1 MANWNSA
8 GKVQTV
14 LGPMDPGQL
23 GATMTHEHLMQD
35 VLDLLRP
42 PSEASAKDFYYKPVS
57 FETVGR
63 IRHYS
68 APNADN
74 ACFFDIPIAIEE
86 ANLYKQHGG
95 NSMVDTTPIR
105 MGRDPTGLAR
115 ISRATGVNVIMG
127 GSYYVHWAHPPD
139 MDSRSEDEITR
150 EIVQDITEGVDGT
163 NIKSGVIGEVGCTW
177 PLAENE
183 RKVLRASARAQRLT
197 GAPITIHPGEGET
210 APLEIM
216 EVLTEAGG
224 NPDHIIVGH
233 LDRTIFLRDTLK
245 KLAET
250 GCYMQWD
257 LFGIEQSYYWL
268 DPNIDMPSD
277 AKRMDDV
284 AWISSEGYG
293 RKILISHDVG
303 MKHRLEKYGGHGYS
317 YILGHIVP
325 RMRTRGYTEEAID
338 DIVVNNPK
346 AVLTFTEPEK

>member
-1 MANWNSA
+1 MANWHLA

-14 LGPMDPGQL
+14 LGPINPGQL
-23 GATMTHEHLMQD
+23 GTTMTHEHLMQD
-35 VLDLLRP
+35 VVGLLP
-42 PSEASAKDFYYKPVS
+42 PPKEASAKDLYYKPVS

-68 APNADN
+68 TPVAENGR
-74 ACFFDIPIAIEE
+74 FFDIPIAIEE

-95 NSMVDTTPIR
+95 NSMVDTTPML
-105 MGRDPTGLAR
+105 MGRDATGLAR
-115 ISRATGVNVIMG
+115 ISRATGINVIMG
-127 GSYYVHWAHPPD
+127 GSYYVHWSHPKN
-139 MDSRSEDEITR
+139 MDSRSEQSVTE
-150 EIVQDITEGVDGT
+150 EIVRDVIEGVDGT
-163 NIKSGVIGEVGCTW
+163 KIKSGVIGEVGCTW
-177 PLAENE
+177 PLEKNE
-183 RKVLRASARAQRLT
+183 IKVLRASAAAQRQT
-197 GAPITIHPGEGET
+197 GAPMTIHPGEGEM

-216 EVLTEAGG
+216 EILIEAGG
-224 NPDHIIVGH
+224 DPDHIIMGH

-277 AKRMDDV
+277 AKRMDDI
-284 AWISSEGYG
+284 AWISSQGYAN
-293 RKILISHDVG
+293 KVLISHDVG

-325 RMRTRGYTEEAID
+325 RMRSRGYTETAIE
-338 DIVVNNPK
+338 DIIVNNPRN
-346 AVLTFTEPEK
+346 VLTFSEPKK